1 VVSGLHYIHLGVY
14 MYTKET
20 LLRIAVMGTSPL
32 EDAEKLEQLR
42 ALENGVR
49 IRVWET
55 EHASLRVDMPEDVPE
70 VVEKLQQYDSMKREL
85 SRNRVAPSR

>member
-1 VVSGLHYIHLGVY
+1 

-20 LLRIAVMGTSPL
+20 LLRFTALPTSPL

-42 ALENGVR
+42 ALDNGIR

-55 EHASLRVDMPEDVPE
+55 KHASLRVDTPEDVPDAA
-70 VVEKLQQYDSMKREL
+70 EKLQQYDVIKREL
-85 SRNRVAPSR
+85 GVNGEVPSR